1 MTTARPNAPFT
12 TLRSWVDRLEETG
25 RLARAKPG
33 VPLEFT
39 LAAISKRCDGEKATL
54 FPSPGGH
61 DLAVLS
67 GIVSSRPWIAEA
79 MGIDE
84 DDMLNRFR
92 DAVLNPV
99 PWTEVSSNSAPVQE
113 VVIETDVDVA
123 KVLPIPTHNEHDSGA
138 YITAGLVIAA
148 NPKTGVQNVSINRIQ
163 INGPNRLG
171 ILILQR
177 DLHRFYDAAEE
188 AGEPLS
194 VAIAIGVDPLT
205 LLASQAILPIDRDEL
220 EVASALHGAPLSVV
234 KCRTNG
240 VRVPAEAEIVIEG
253 RLLPEVREDEG
264 PFGEFP
270 QYYGPP
276 GKRQVIEID
285 AITRREDALYH
296 TIVPAAMEHLLLG
309 AIPREASLI
318 AHLQRT
324 FPSVKDVHLSRGGV
338 CRYHLVVK
346 IAKRW
351 EGEPKNIMMGAFAGH
366 ADIKQVTVVDEDVNI
381 LDPVAVEWAI
391 ATRFQASSDLM
402 VVAGAQGS
410 RLDPSATDGRVDKMG
425 LDATKPLGGD
435 PFTFTVVHVPGEDDV
450 ALDAWLED
458 ANT

>member
-1 MTTARPNAPFT
+1 MTLARPNAPFA
-12 TLRSWVDRLEETG
+12 TLRSWLDRLEETG
-25 RLARAKPG
+25 RLARTKPDI
-33 VPLEFT
+33 PLEFT
-39 LAAISKRCDGEKATL
+39 LAAIAKRLDGEKATL
-54 FPSPGGH
+54 FPTPGGH
-61 DLAVLS
+61 ALS
-67 GIVSSRPWIAEA
+67 VISGLVAARPWIAEA
-79 MGIDE
+79 MGVDE
-84 DDMLNRFR
+84 TDMLDRYR
-92 DAVLNPV
+92 DAVLHPFPWSEV
-99 PWTEVSSNSAPVQE
+99 PSDTAPVQQI
-113 VVIETDVDVA
+113 VVDGDLDITEE
-123 KVLPIPTHNEHDSGA
+123 LPIPVHNEHDAGA
-138 YITAGLVIAA
+138 YITAGLGIAA
-148 NPKTGVQNVSINRIQ
+148 NPRTGIQNVSINRIQ
-163 INGPNRLG
+163 ISGPDRLG
-171 ILILQR
+171 VLILPR

-220 EVASALHGAPLSVV
+220 EVAGALHGTPLPVV
-234 KCRTNG
+234 KCKTND

-253 RLLPEVREDEG
+253 RLLPEVREEEG

-270 QYYGPP
+270 QYYGPA

-285 AITRREDALYH
+285 AITRREDALFH

-309 AIPREASLI
+309 GIPREASLI

-351 EGEPKNIMMGAFAGH
+351 DGEPKNIMMGAFAGH
-366 ADIKQVTVVDEDVNI
+366 ADIKQVIVVDEDVDI
-381 LDPVAVEWAI
+381 LDPVSVEWAV
-391 ATRFQASSDLM
+391 ATRFQAADDLM

-425 LDATKPLGGD
+425 LDATKPLDAD
-435 PFTFTVVHVPGEDDV
+435 PFTFTVVHVPGEDDE
-450 ALDAWLED
+450 ALDNWIEG
-458 ANT
+458 

>member
-1 MTTARPNAPFT
+1 MTLARPNAPFA
-12 TLRSWVDRLEETG
+12 TLRSWLDRLEETG
-25 RLARAKPG
+25 RLARTKPDI
-33 VPLEFT
+33 PLEFT
-39 LAAISKRCDGEKATL
+39 LAAIAKRLDGEKATL
-54 FPSPGGH
+54 FPTPGGH
-61 DLAVLS
+61 ALS
-67 GIVSSRPWIAEA
+67 VISGLVAARPWIAEA
-79 MGIDE
+79 MGVDE
-84 DDMLNRFR
+84 TDMLDRYR
-92 DAVLNPV
+92 DAVLHPV
-99 PWTEVSSNSAPVQE
+99 PWSEVPPDTAPVQQI
-113 VVIETDVDVA
+113 VVDGDLDITEE
-123 KVLPIPTHNEHDSGA
+123 LPIPVHNEHDAGA

-148 NPKTGVQNVSINRIQ
+148 NPRTGIQNVSINRIQ
-163 INGPNRLG
+163 ISGPDRLG
-171 ILILQR
+171 ILILPR

-220 EVASALHGAPLSVV
+220 EVAGALHGTPLPVV
-234 KCRTNG
+234 KCKTND

-253 RLLPEVREDEG
+253 RLLPEVREEEG

-270 QYYGPP
+270 QYYGPA

-285 AITRREDALYH
+285 AITRREDALFH

-309 AIPREASLI
+309 GIPREASLI

-351 EGEPKNIMMGAFAGH
+351 DGEPKNIMMGAFAGH
-366 ADIKQVTVVDEDVNI
+366 ADIKQVIVVDEDVDI
-381 LDPVAVEWAI
+381 LDPVSVEWAV
-391 ATRFQASSDLM
+391 ATRFQAADDLM

-425 LDATKPLGGD
+425 LDATKPLDAD
-435 PFTFTVVHVPGEDDV
+435 PFTFTVVHVPGEDDE
-450 ALDAWLED
+450 ALDNWIEG
-458 ANT
+458 

>member
-1 MTTARPNAPFT
+1 MTLARPNAPFA
-12 TLRSWVDRLEETG
+12 TLRSWIDRLEETG
-25 RLARAKPG
+25 RLARTKADI
-33 VPLEFT
+33 PLEFT
-39 LAAISKRCDGEKATL
+39 LAAIAKRLDGEKATL
-54 FPSPGGH
+54 FPTPGGH
-61 DLAVLS
+61 ALS
-67 GIVSSRPWIAEA
+67 VISGLVAARPWIAEA
-79 MGIDE
+79 MGVDE
-84 DDMLNRFR
+84 TDMLDRYR
-92 DAVLNPV
+92 DAVLHPV
-99 PWTEVSSNSAPVQE
+99 PWSEVPSDTAPVQQI
-113 VVIETDVDVA
+113 VVDGDLDITEE
-123 KVLPIPTHNEHDSGA
+123 LPIPVHNEHDAGA

-148 NPKTGVQNVSINRIQ
+148 NPRTGIQNVSINRIQ
-163 INGPNRLG
+163 ISGPDRLG
-171 ILILQR
+171 ILILPR

-220 EVASALHGAPLSVV
+220 EVAGALHGTPLPVV
-234 KCRTNG
+234 KCKTND

-253 RLLPEVREDEG
+253 RLLPEVREEEG

-270 QYYGPP
+270 QYYGPA

-285 AITRREDALYH
+285 AITRREDALFH

-309 AIPREASLI
+309 GIPREASLI

-351 EGEPKNIMMGAFAGH
+351 DGEPKNIMMGAFAGH
-366 ADIKQVTVVDEDVNI
+366 ADIKQVIVVDEDVDI
-381 LDPVAVEWAI
+381 LDPVSVEWAV
-391 ATRFQASSDLM
+391 ATRFQAADDLM

-425 LDATKPLGGD
+425 LDATKPLDAD
-435 PFTFTVVHVPGEDDV
+435 PFTFTVVHVPGEDDE
-450 ALDAWLED
+450 ALDNWIEG
-458 ANT
+458 

>member
-1 MTTARPNAPFT
+1 MTLARPNAPFA
-12 TLRSWVDRLEETG
+12 TLRSWLDRLEETG
-25 RLARAKPG
+25 RLARTKPDI
-33 VPLEFT
+33 PLEFT
-39 LAAISKRCDGEKATL
+39 LAAIAKRLDGEKATL
-54 FPSPGGH
+54 FPTPGGH
-61 DLAVLS
+61 ALS
-67 GIVSSRPWIAEA
+67 VISGLVAARPWIAEA
-79 MGIDE
+79 MGVDE
-84 DDMLNRFR
+84 TDMLDRYR
-92 DAVLNPV
+92 DAVLHPV
-99 PWTEVSSNSAPVQE
+99 PWSEVPSDTAPVQQI
-113 VVIETDVDVA
+113 VVDGDLDITEE
-123 KVLPIPTHNEHDSGA
+123 LPIPVHNEHDAGA

-148 NPKTGVQNVSINRIQ
+148 NPRTGIQNVSINRIQ
-163 INGPNRLG
+163 ISGPDRLG
-171 ILILQR
+171 ILILPR

-220 EVASALHGAPLSVV
+220 EVAGALHGTPLPVV
-234 KCRTNG
+234 KCKTND

-253 RLLPEVREDEG
+253 RLLPEVREEEG

-270 QYYGPP
+270 QYYGPA

-285 AITRREDALYH
+285 AITRREDALFH

-309 AIPREASLI
+309 GIPREASLI

-351 EGEPKNIMMGAFAGH
+351 DGEPKNIMMGAFAGH
-366 ADIKQVTVVDEDVNI
+366 ADIKQVIVVDEDVDI
-381 LDPVAVEWAI
+381 LDPVSVEWAV
-391 ATRFQASSDLM
+391 ATRFQAADDLM

-425 LDATKPLGGD
+425 LDATKPLDAD
-435 PFTFTVVHVPGEDDV
+435 PFTFTVVHVPGEDDE
-450 ALDAWLED
+450 ALDNWIEG
-458 ANT
+458 

>member
-1 MTTARPNAPFT
+1 MTLARPNAPFA
-12 TLRSWVDRLEETG
+12 TLRSWIDRLEETG
-25 RLARAKPG
+25 RLARTKADI
-33 VPLEFT
+33 PLEFT
-39 LAAISKRCDGEKATL
+39 LAAIAKRLDGEKATL
-54 FPSPGGH
+54 FPTPGGH
-61 DLAVLS
+61 ALS
-67 GIVSSRPWIAEA
+67 VISGLVAARPWIAEA
-79 MGIDE
+79 MGVDE
-84 DDMLNRFR
+84 TDMLDRYR
-92 DAVLNPV
+92 DAVLHPV
-99 PWTEVSSNSAPVQE
+99 PWSEVPSDTAPVQQI
-113 VVIETDVDVA
+113 VVDGDLDITEE
-123 KVLPIPTHNEHDSGA
+123 LPIPVHNEHDAGA

-148 NPKTGVQNVSINRIQ
+148 NPRTGIQNVSINRIQ
-163 INGPNRLG
+163 ISGPDRLG
-171 ILILQR
+171 ILILPR

-220 EVASALHGAPLSVV
+220 EVAGALQGAPLPVV
-234 KCRTNG
+234 KCKTND

-253 RLLPEVREDEG
+253 RLLPEVREEEG

-270 QYYGPP
+270 QYYGPA

-285 AITRREDALYH
+285 AITRREDALFH

-309 AIPREASLI
+309 GIPREASLI

-351 EGEPKNIMMGAFAGH
+351 DGEPKNIMMGAFAGH
-366 ADIKQVTVVDEDVNI
+366 ADIKQVIVVDEDVDI
-381 LDPVAVEWAI
+381 LDPVSVEWAV
-391 ATRFQASSDLM
+391 ATRFQAADDLM

-425 LDATKPLGGD
+425 LDATKPLDAD
-435 PFTFTVVHVPGEDDV
+435 PFTFTVVHVPGEDDE
-450 ALDAWLED
+450 ALDNWIEG
-458 ANT
+458 

>member
-1 MTTARPNAPFT
+1 MTTARPNAPFM
-12 TLRSWVDRLEETG
+12 TLRSWLDRLEETG
-25 RLARAKPG
+25 RLAQAKPDI
-33 VPLEFT
+33 PLEFT
-39 LAAISKRCDGEKATL
+39 LAAIAKRLDGEKATL

-61 DLAVLS
+61 ALS
-67 GIVSSRPWIAEA
+67 VISGLVAARPWIAEA
-79 MGIDE
+79 MGVDE
-84 DDMLNRFR
+84 ADMLDRFR
-92 DAVLNPV
+92 SAVLNPL
-99 PWTEVSSNSAPVQE
+99 PWTEVSPESAPVQQ
-113 VVIETDVDVA
+113 VVVEGDLDIAEE
-123 KVLPIPTHNEHDSGA
+123 LPIPVHNEHDAGA

-148 NPKTGVQNVSINRIQ
+148 NPRTGIQNVSINRIQ
-163 INGPNRLG
+163 ISGPDRLG
-171 ILILQR
+171 ILILPR
-177 DLHRFYDAAEE
+177 DLYRFYDAAEE

-194 VAIAIGVDPLT
+194 VAIAVGVDPLT

-220 EVASALHGAPLSVV
+220 EVAGALQGAPLPVV
-234 KCRTNG
+234 KCKTND

-253 RLLPEVREDEG
+253 RLLPEVREEEG

-270 QYYGPP
+270 QYYGPA

-285 AITRREDALYH
+285 AITRREDALFH

-309 AIPREASLI
+309 GIPREASLI

-351 EGEPKNIMMGAFAGH
+351 DGEPKNIMMGAFAGH
-366 ADIKQVTVVDEDVNI
+366 ADIKQVIVVDEDVDI
-381 LDPVAVEWAI
+381 LDPVSVEWAV
-391 ATRFQASSDLM
+391 ATRFQAAEDLM

-425 LDATKPLGGD
+425 LDATKPLDGD
-435 PFTFTVVHVPGEDDV
+435 PFTFTVVHVPGEDDD
-450 ALDAWLED
+450 ALVDWIER
-458 ANT
+458 

>member
-1 MTTARPNAPFT
+1 MTLARPNAPFA
-12 TLRSWVDRLEETG
+12 TLRSWLDRLEETG
-25 RLARAKPG
+25 RLARTKPDI
-33 VPLEFT
+33 PLEFT
-39 LAAISKRCDGEKATL
+39 LAAIAKRLDGEKATL
-54 FPSPGGH
+54 FPTPGGH
-61 DLAVLS
+61 ALS
-67 GIVSSRPWIAEA
+67 VISGLVAARPWIAEA
-79 MGIDE
+79 MGVDE
-84 DDMLNRFR
+84 TDMLDRYR
-92 DAVLNPV
+92 DAVLHPV
-99 PWTEVSSNSAPVQE
+99 PWSEVPSDTAPVQQI
-113 VVIETDVDVA
+113 VVDGDLDITEE
-123 KVLPIPTHNEHDSGA
+123 LPIPVHNEHDAGA

-148 NPKTGVQNVSINRIQ
+148 NPRTGIQNVSINRIQ
-163 INGPNRLG
+163 ISGPDRLG
-171 ILILQR
+171 ILILPR

-220 EVASALHGAPLSVV
+220 EVAGALHGTPLPVV
-234 KCRTNG
+234 KCKTND

-253 RLLPEVREDEG
+253 RLLPEVREEEG

-270 QYYGPP
+270 QYYGPA
-276 GKRQVIEID
+276 GKRQVIEIE
-285 AITRREDALYH
+285 AITRREDALFH

-309 AIPREASLI
+309 GIPREASLI

-351 EGEPKNIMMGAFAGH
+351 DGEPKNIMMGAFAGH
-366 ADIKQVTVVDEDVNI
+366 ADIKQVIVVDEDVDI
-381 LDPVAVEWAI
+381 LDPVSVEWAV
-391 ATRFQASSDLM
+391 ATRFQAADDLM

-425 LDATKPLGGD
+425 LDATKPLDAD
-435 PFTFTVVHVPGEDDV
+435 PFTFTVVHVPGEDDE
-450 ALDAWLED
+450 ALDNWIEG
-458 ANT
+458 

>member
-1 MTTARPNAPFT
+1 MTLARPNAPFA
-12 TLRSWVDRLEETG
+12 TLRSWLDRLEETG
-25 RLARAKPG
+25 RLARTKPDI
-33 VPLEFT
+33 PLEFT
-39 LAAISKRCDGEKATL
+39 LAAIAKRLDGEKATL
-54 FPSPGGH
+54 FPTPGGH
-61 DLAVLS
+61 ALS
-67 GIVSSRPWIAEA
+67 VISGLVAARPWIAEA
-79 MGIDE
+79 MGVDE
-84 DDMLNRFR
+84 TDMLDRYR
-92 DAVLNPV
+92 DAVLHPV
-99 PWTEVSSNSAPVQE
+99 PWSEVPSDTAPVQQI
-113 VVIETDVDVA
+113 VVDCDLDITEE
-123 KVLPIPTHNEHDSGA
+123 LPIPVHNEHDAGA

-148 NPKTGVQNVSINRIQ
+148 NPRTGIQNVSINRIQ
-163 INGPNRLG
+163 ISGPERLG
-171 ILILQR
+171 ILILPR

-220 EVASALHGAPLSVV
+220 EVAGALHGTPLPVV
-234 KCRTNG
+234 KCKTND

-253 RLLPEVREDEG
+253 RLLPEVREEEG

-270 QYYGPP
+270 QYYGPA

-285 AITRREDALYH
+285 AITRREDALFH

-309 AIPREASLI
+309 GIPREASLI

-351 EGEPKNIMMGAFAGH
+351 DGEPKNIMMGAFAGH
-366 ADIKQVTVVDEDVNI
+366 ADIKQVIVVDEDVDI
-381 LDPVAVEWAI
+381 LDPVSVEWAV
-391 ATRFQASSDLM
+391 ATRFQAADDLM

-425 LDATKPLGGD
+425 LDATKPLDAD
-435 PFTFTVVHVPGEDDV
+435 PFTFTVVHVPGEDDE
-450 ALDAWLED
+450 ALDNWIEG
-458 ANT
+458 

>member
-1 MTTARPNAPFT
+1 
-12 TLRSWVDRLEETG
+12 
-25 RLARAKPG
+25 
-33 VPLEFT
+33 
-39 LAAISKRCDGEKATL
+39 
-54 FPSPGGH
+54 
-61 DLAVLS
+61 
-67 GIVSSRPWIAEA
+67 
-79 MGIDE
+79 
-84 DDMLNRFR
+84 
-92 DAVLNPV
+92 
-99 PWTEVSSNSAPVQE
+99 
-113 VVIETDVDVA
+113 
-123 KVLPIPTHNEHDSGA
+123 
-138 YITAGLVIAA
+138 LVIAA

-220 EVASALHGAPLSVV
+220 EVASALHGGPLPVV

-253 RLLPEVREDEG
+253 RLLPEVREEEG

-270 QYYGPP
+270 QYYGPA

-285 AITRREDALYH
+285 AITRRRDALYH

-351 EGEPKNIMMGAFAGH
+351 DGEPKNIMMGAFAGH
-366 ADIKQVTVVDEDVNI
+366 TDIKQVTVVDEDVDI
-381 LDPVAVEWAI
+381 LDPVAVEWAV
-391 ATRFQASSDLM
+391 ATRFQAGTDLM

-425 LDATKPLGGD
+425 LDATKPLGVD
-435 PFTFTVVHVPGEDDV
+435 PFTFTVVRVPGEDDA

>member
-1 MTTARPNAPFT
+1 MTLARPNAPFA
-12 TLRSWVDRLEETG
+12 TLRSWIDRLEETG
-25 RLARAKPG
+25 RLARTKADI
-33 VPLEFT
+33 PLEFT
-39 LAAISKRCDGEKATL
+39 LAAIAKRLDGEKATL
-54 FPSPGGH
+54 FPAPGGH
-61 DLAVLS
+61 ALS
-67 GIVSSRPWIAEA
+67 VISGLVAARPWIAEA
-79 MGIDE
+79 MGVDE
-84 DDMLNRFR
+84 TDMLDRYR
-92 DAVLNPV
+92 DAVLHPV
-99 PWTEVSSNSAPVQE
+99 PWSEVPSDTAPVQQI
-113 VVIETDVDVA
+113 VVDGDLDITEE
-123 KVLPIPTHNEHDSGA
+123 LPIPVHNEHDAGA

-148 NPKTGVQNVSINRIQ
+148 NPRTGIQNVSINRIQ
-163 INGPNRLG
+163 ISGPDRLG
-171 ILILQR
+171 ILILPR

-220 EVASALHGAPLSVV
+220 EVAGALQGAPLPVV
-234 KCRTNG
+234 KCKTND

-253 RLLPEVREDEG
+253 RLLPEVREEEG

-270 QYYGPP
+270 QYYGPA

-285 AITRREDALYH
+285 AITRREDALFH

-309 AIPREASLI
+309 GIPREASLI

-351 EGEPKNIMMGAFAGH
+351 DGEPKNIMMGAFAGH
-366 ADIKQVTVVDEDVNI
+366 ADIKQVIVVDEDVDI
-381 LDPVAVEWAI
+381 LDPVSVEWAV
-391 ATRFQASSDLM
+391 ATRFQAADDLM

-425 LDATKPLGGD
+425 LDATKPLDAD
-435 PFTFTVVHVPGEDDV
+435 PFTFTVVHVPGEDDE
-450 ALDAWLED
+450 ALDNWIEG
-458 ANT
+458 

>member
-1 MTTARPNAPFT
+1 MTLARPNAPFA
-12 TLRSWVDRLEETG
+12 TLRSWLDRLEETG
-25 RLARAKPG
+25 RLARTKPDI
-33 VPLEFT
+33 PLEFT
-39 LAAISKRCDGEKATL
+39 LAAIAKRLDGEKATL
-54 FPSPGGH
+54 FPTPGGH
-61 DLAVLS
+61 ALS
-67 GIVSSRPWIAEA
+67 VISGLVAARPWIAEA
-79 MGIDE
+79 MGVDE
-84 DDMLNRFR
+84 TDMLDRYR
-92 DAVLNPV
+92 DAVLHPV
-99 PWTEVSSNSAPVQE
+99 PWSEVPSDTAPVQQI
-113 VVIETDVDVA
+113 VVDGDLDITEE
-123 KVLPIPTHNEHDSGA
+123 LPIPVHNEHDAGA

-148 NPKTGVQNVSINRIQ
+148 NPRTGIQNVSINRIQ
-163 INGPNRLG
+163 ISGPDRLG
-171 ILILQR
+171 ILILPR

-220 EVASALHGAPLSVV
+220 EVAGALHGAPLPVV
-234 KCRTNG
+234 KCKTND

-253 RLLPEVREDEG
+253 RLLPEVREEEG

-270 QYYGPP
+270 QYYGPA

-285 AITRREDALYH
+285 AITRREDALFH

-309 AIPREASLI
+309 GIPREASLI

-351 EGEPKNIMMGAFAGH
+351 DGEPKNIMMGAFAGH
-366 ADIKQVTVVDEDVNI
+366 ADIKQVIVVDEDVDI
-381 LDPVAVEWAI
+381 LDPVSVEWAV
-391 ATRFQASSDLM
+391 ATRFQAADDLM

-425 LDATKPLGGD
+425 LDATKPLDAD
-435 PFTFTVVHVPGEDDV
+435 PFTFTVVHVPGEDDE
-450 ALDAWLED
+450 ALDNWIEG
-458 ANT
+458 

>member
-1 MTTARPNAPFT
+1 MTTARPNAPLT
-12 TLRSWVDRLEETG
+12 TLRSWLDRLEETG
-25 RLARAKPG
+25 RLARAKPD

-39 LAAISKRCDGEKATL
+39 LAAIAKRLDGDKATF

-61 DLAVLS
+61 ALS
-67 GIVSSRPWIAEA
+67 VISGLVAARPWIAEA
-79 MGIDE
+79 MGVDE
-84 DDMLNRFR
+84 ADMLESYR
-92 DAVLNPV
+92 DAVLKPL
-99 PWTEVSSNSAPVQE
+99 PWSEVSADSAPVQQI
-113 VVIETDVDVA
+113 VIDCDLDITEE
-123 KVLPIPTHNEHDSGA
+123 LPIPVHNEHDAGA

-163 INGPNRLG
+163 ISGPDRRG
-171 ILILQR
+171 ILILPR

-188 AGEPLS
+188 AGEALS
-194 VAIAIGVDPLT
+194 VAIAVGVDPLT
-205 LLASQAILPIDRDEL
+205 LLASQSILPIDRDEL
-220 EVASALHGAPLSVV
+220 EVAGALHGRPLPVV
-234 KCRTNG
+234 KCKTND
-240 VRVPAEAEIVIEG
+240 VRVPAEAEIIIEG
-253 RLLPEVREDEG
+253 RLLPGVREEEG

-270 QYYGPP
+270 QYYGPS

-285 AITRREDALYH
+285 TITRREDALFH

-309 AIPREASLI
+309 GIPREASLI

-351 EGEPKNIMMGAFAGH
+351 DGEPKNIMMGAFAGS
-366 ADIKQVTVVDEDVNI
+366 ADIKQVTVVDEDVDI
-381 LDPVAVEWAI
+381 LDPDAVEWAV
-391 ATRFQASSDLM
+391 ATRFQATEDLM

-410 RLDPSATDGRVDKMG
+410 RLDPSGTDGRVDKMG

-435 PFTFTVVHVPGEDDV
+435 PFTFTVVHVPGEDDD
-450 ALDAWLED
+450 ALDDWIEG
-458 ANT
+458 

>member
-1 MTTARPNAPFT
+1 MTAARPNAPVT
-12 TLRSWVDRLEETG
+12 TLRSWLDRLDETD
-25 RLARAKPG
+25 RLARIKPD

-39 LAAISKRCDGEKATL
+39 LAAIAKRLDGDKATL

-61 DLAVLS
+61 ALS
-67 GIVSSRPWIAEA
+67 LVSGLVAARPWIAEA
-79 MGIDE
+79 MGVDE
-84 DDMLNRFR
+84 ADMLNRYR
-92 DAVLNPV
+92 DAVNNPL
-99 PWTEVSSNSAPVQE
+99 PWTEVASAPVQQ
-113 VVIETDVDVA
+113 VVVDGDLDIREE
-123 KVLPIPTHNEHDSGA
+123 LPIPVHNEHDAGA

-148 NPKTGVQNVSINRIQ
+148 NPRTGVQNVSINRIQ
-163 INGPNRLG
+163 ISGANRLG
-171 ILILQR
+171 ILILPR

-188 AGEPLS
+188 AGEALS

-220 EVASALHGAPLSVV
+220 EVAGALHGAPLPVV
-234 KCRTNG
+234 KCKTSD

-253 RLLPEVREDEG
+253 RLLPEVREEEG

-270 QYYGPP
+270 QYYGPA

-309 AIPREASLI
+309 GIPREASLI

-324 FPSVKDVHLSRGGV
+324 FPSVKDVHLSRGGT

-351 EGEPKNIMMGAFAGH
+351 DGEPKNIMMGAFAGH
-366 ADIKQVTVVDEDVNI
+366 ADIKQVIVVDEDVDI
-381 LDPVAVEWAI
+381 LDPVAVEWAV
-391 ATRFQASSDLM
+391 ATRFQASEDMM

-410 RLDPSATDGRVDKMG
+410 RLDPSGANGKVDKMG
-425 LDATKPLGGD
+425 LDATKPLDVD
-435 PFTFTVVHVPGEDDV
+435 PFTFTVVHVPGEDDD
-450 ALDAWLED
+450 ALDDWIES
-458 ANT
+458 

>member
-1 MTTARPNAPFT
+1 MTPARPNAPFT
-12 TLRSWVDRLEETG
+12 TLRSWLDRLEETG
-25 RLARAKPG
+25 RLARTKPD

-39 LAAISKRCDGEKATL
+39 LAAIAKRLDGEKATL
-54 FPSPGGH
+54 FPAPGGH
-61 DLAVLS
+61 GLS
-67 GIVSSRPWIAEA
+67 VISGLVASRPWIAEA
-79 MGIDE
+79 MGVDE
-84 DDMLNRFR
+84 SDMLDRYRN
-92 DAVLNPV
+92 AVLHPL
-99 PWTEVSSNSAPVQE
+99 PWSEVTPESAPVQQ
-113 VVIETDVDVA
+113 VVVQSEIDIRDE
-123 KVLPIPTHNEHDSGA
+123 LPIPVHNEHDSGA

-163 INGPNRLG
+163 INGPDRLG
-171 ILILQR
+171 ILILPR

-194 VAIAIGVDPLT
+194 VAIAVGVDPLT

-220 EVASALHGAPLSVV
+220 EVAGALHGGPLLVV
-234 KCRTNG
+234 KCKTND

-253 RLLPEVREDEG
+253 RLLPEVREEEG

-270 QYYGPP
+270 QYYGPA

-285 AITRREDALYH
+285 AITRREDALFH

-309 AIPREASLI
+309 GIPREASLI

-351 EGEPKNIMMGAFAGH
+351 DGEPKNIMMGAFAGH
-366 ADIKQVTVVDEDVNI
+366 ADIKQVTIVDEDVDI
-381 LDPVAVEWAI
+381 LDPDAVEWAV
-391 ATRFQASSDLM
+391 ATRFQAADDLM

-410 RLDPSATDGRVDKMG
+410 RLDPSGTEGRVDKMG

-435 PFTFTVVHVPGEDDV
+435 PFTFTVVHVPGENDD
-450 ALDAWLED
+450 ALDDWIES
-458 ANT
+458 

>member
-12 TLRSWVDRLEETG
+12 TLRSWLDRLDETG
-25 RLARAKPG
+25 RLVRTKPY

-39 LAAISKRCDGEKATL
+39 LAAIAKRLDGEKATL
-54 FPSPGGH
+54 FPAPGGH
-61 DLAVLS
+61 ELS
-67 GIVSSRPWIAEA
+67 VISGLVASRPWIAEA
-79 MGIDE
+79 MGVDE
-84 DDMLNRFR
+84 SDMLDRYRN
-92 DAVLNPV
+92 AVLYPL
-99 PWTEVSSNSAPVQE
+99 PWSEVASKSAPVQQ
-113 VVIETDVDVA
+113 VVIESGFDIRDE
-123 KVLPIPTHNEHDSGA
+123 LPIPVHNEHDSGA

-163 INGPNRLG
+163 INGPDRLG
-171 ILILQR
+171 ILILPR

-188 AGEPLS
+188 AAEPLS
-194 VAIAIGVDPLT
+194 VAIAVGVDPLT

-220 EVASALHGAPLSVV
+220 EVAGALHGGPLPVV
-234 KCRTNG
+234 KCKTND

-253 RLLPEVREDEG
+253 RLLPEVREEEG

-270 QYYGPP
+270 QYYGPV
-276 GKRQVIEID
+276 GKRQVIVID
-285 AITRREDALYH
+285 AITRREDALFH

-309 AIPREASLI
+309 GIPREASLI

-351 EGEPKNIMMGAFAGH
+351 DGEPKNIMMGSFAGH
-366 ADIKQVTVVDEDVNI
+366 ADIKQVTIVDEDVDI
-381 LDPVAVEWAI
+381 LNPDAVEWAV
-391 ATRFQASSDLM
+391 ATRFQAAEDLM

-410 RLDPSATDGRVDKMG
+410 RLDPSGTDGRVDKMG

-435 PFTFTVVHVPGEDDV
+435 PFTFTVVHVPGEDDD
-450 ALDAWLED
+450 ALDAWIEG
-458 ANT
+458 

>member
-1 MTTARPNAPFT
+1 MTTARPNAPVT
-12 TLRSWVDRLEETG
+12 TLRSWLDRLDETG
-25 RLARAKPG
+25 RLVRTKPD

-39 LAAISKRCDGEKATL
+39 LAAIAKRLDGDKATL

-61 DLAVLS
+61 ELS
-67 GIVSSRPWIAEA
+67 VISGLVAARPWIAEA
-79 MGIDE
+79 MGVDE
-84 DDMLNRFR
+84 ADMLTRYR
-92 DAVLNPV
+92 DAVINPL
-99 PWTEVSSNSAPVQE
+99 PWTEVARAPVQQI
-113 VVIETDVDVA
+113 VVDADLDITKE
-123 KVLPIPTHNEHDSGA
+123 LPIPVHNEHDAGA

-148 NPKTGVQNVSINRIQ
+148 NPRTGVQNVSINRIQ
-163 INGPNRLG
+163 ISGPNRLG
-171 ILILQR
+171 ILILPR

-188 AGEPLS
+188 AGEALS

-220 EVASALHGAPLSVV
+220 EVAGALQGAPLPVV
-234 KCRTNG
+234 KCKTSD

-253 RLLPEVREDEG
+253 RLLPEVREEEG

-270 QYYGPP
+270 QYYGPA

-285 AITRREDALYH
+285 AITRREDALFH

-309 AIPREASLI
+309 GIPREASLI

-324 FPSVKDVHLSRGGV
+324 FPSVKDVHLSRGGT

-351 EGEPKNIMMGAFAGH
+351 DGEPKNIMMGAFAGH
-366 ADIKQVTVVDEDVNI
+366 ADIKQVTIVDEDVDI
-381 LDPVAVEWAI
+381 LDPVAVEWAV
-391 ATRFQASSDLM
+391 ATRFQASEDLM

-410 RLDPSATDGRVDKMG
+410 RLDPSGTNGKVDKMG

-435 PFTFTVVHVPGEDDV
+435 PFTFTVVHVPGEDDDT
-450 ALDAWLED
+450 LDDWIAP
-458 ANT
+458 

>member
-1 MTTARPNAPFT
+1 MTLARPNAPFA
-12 TLRSWVDRLEETG
+12 TLRSWLDRLEETG
-25 RLARAKPG
+25 RLARTKPDI
-33 VPLEFT
+33 PLEFT
-39 LAAISKRCDGEKATL
+39 LAAIAKRLDGEKATL
-54 FPSPGGH
+54 FPTPGGH
-61 DLAVLS
+61 ALS
-67 GIVSSRPWIAEA
+67 VISGLVAARPWIAEA
-79 MGIDE
+79 MGVDE
-84 DDMLNRFR
+84 TDMLDRYR
-92 DAVLNPV
+92 DAVLHPV
-99 PWTEVSSNSAPVQE
+99 PWSEVPSDTAPVQQI
-113 VVIETDVDVA
+113 VVDGDLDITEE
-123 KVLPIPTHNEHDSGA
+123 LPIPVHNEHDAGA

-148 NPKTGVQNVSINRIQ
+148 NPRTGIQNVSINRIQ
-163 INGPNRLG
+163 ISGPDRLG
-171 ILILQR
+171 ILILPR

-220 EVASALHGAPLSVV
+220 EVAGALHGTPLPVV
-234 KCRTNG
+234 KCKTND

-253 RLLPEVREDEG
+253 RLLPEVREEEG

-270 QYYGPP
+270 QYYGPA

-285 AITRREDALYH
+285 AITRREDALFH

-309 AIPREASLI
+309 GIPREASLI

-351 EGEPKNIMMGAFAGH
+351 DGEPKNIMMGAFAGH
-366 ADIKQVTVVDEDVNI
+366 ADIKQVIVVDEDVDI
-381 LDPVAVEWAI
+381 LDPVSVEWAV
-391 ATRFQASSDLM
+391 ATRFQAADDLM

-425 LDATKPLGGD
+425 LDATKPRDAD
-435 PFTFTVVHVPGEDDV
+435 PFTFTVVHVPGEDDE
-450 ALDAWLED
+450 ALDNWIEG
-458 ANT
+458 

>member
-1 MTTARPNAPFT
+1 MTLARPNAPFA
-12 TLRSWVDRLEETG
+12 TLRSWLDRLEETG
-25 RLARAKPG
+25 RLARTKPDI
-33 VPLEFT
+33 PLEFT
-39 LAAISKRCDGEKATL
+39 LAAIAKRLDGEKATL
-54 FPSPGGH
+54 FPTPGGH
-61 DLAVLS
+61 ALS
-67 GIVSSRPWIAEA
+67 VISGLVAARPWIAEA
-79 MGIDE
+79 MGVDE
-84 DDMLNRFR
+84 TDMLDRYR
-92 DAVLNPV
+92 DAVLHPV
-99 PWTEVSSNSAPVQE
+99 PWSEVPSDTAPVQQI
-113 VVIETDVDVA
+113 VVDGDLDITEE
-123 KVLPIPTHNEHDSGA
+123 LPIPVHNEHDAGA

-148 NPKTGVQNVSINRIQ
+148 NPRTGIQNVSINRIQ
-163 INGPNRLG
+163 ISGPDRLG
-171 ILILQR
+171 ILILPR

-220 EVASALHGAPLSVV
+220 EVAGALQGAPLPVV
-234 KCRTNG
+234 KCKTND

-253 RLLPEVREDEG
+253 RLLPEVREEEG

-270 QYYGPP
+270 QYYGPA

-285 AITRREDALYH
+285 AITRREDALFH

-309 AIPREASLI
+309 GIPREASLI

-351 EGEPKNIMMGAFAGH
+351 DGEPKNIMMGAFAGH
-366 ADIKQVTVVDEDVNI
+366 ADIKQVIVVDEDVDI
-381 LDPVAVEWAI
+381 LDPVSVEWAV
-391 ATRFQASSDLM
+391 ATRFQAADDLM

-425 LDATKPLGGD
+425 LDATKPLDAD
-435 PFTFTVVHVPGEDDV
+435 PFTFTVVHVPGEDDE
-450 ALDAWLED
+450 ALDNWIEG
-458 ANT
+458 

>member
-1 MTTARPNAPFT
+1 MTAARPNAPVT
-12 TLRSWVDRLEETG
+12 TLRSWLDRLEETG
-25 RLARAKPG
+25 RLARTKPD

-39 LAAISKRCDGEKATL
+39 LAAIAKRLDGDKATL

-61 DLAVLS
+61 ALS
-67 GIVSSRPWIAEA
+67 VISGLVASRPWIAEA
-79 MGIDE
+79 MGVDE
-84 DDMLNRFR
+84 ADMLNRYR
-92 DAVLNPV
+92 DAVINPL
-99 PWTEVSSNSAPVQE
+99 PWTEVTSAPAQQ
-113 VVIETDVDVA
+113 VVVEGDLDIREE
-123 KVLPIPTHNEHDSGA
+123 LPIPVHNEHDAGA

-148 NPKTGVQNVSINRIQ
+148 NPRTGVQNVSINRIQ
-163 INGPNRLG
+163 ISGPNRLG
-171 ILILQR
+171 ILILPR

-188 AGEPLS
+188 AGEALS

-220 EVASALHGAPLSVV
+220 EVAGALHGAPLPVV
-234 KCRTNG
+234 KCKTNN

-253 RLLPEVREDEG
+253 RLLPEVREEEG

-270 QYYGPP
+270 QYYGPA

-285 AITRREDALYH
+285 AITRREDALFH

-309 AIPREASLI
+309 GIPREASLI

-324 FPSVKDVHLSRGGV
+324 FPSVKDVHLSRGGT

-351 EGEPKNIMMGAFAGH
+351 DGEPKNIMMGAFAGH
-366 ADIKQVTVVDEDVNI
+366 ADIKQVTVVDEDVDI
-381 LDPVAVEWAI
+381 LDPVAVEWAV
-391 ATRFQASSDLM
+391 ATRFQASEDLM

-410 RLDPSATDGRVDKMG
+410 RLDPSGRDGRVDKMG
-425 LDATKPLGGD
+425 MDATKPLGGD
-435 PFTFTVVHVPGEDDV
+435 PFTFTVVHVPGEDDD
-450 ALDAWLED
+450 ALDDWID
-458 ANT
+458 P

>member
-1 MTTARPNAPFT
+1 MTLARPNAPFA
-12 TLRSWVDRLEETG
+12 TLRSWLDRLEETG
-25 RLARAKPG
+25 RLARTKPDI
-33 VPLEFT
+33 PLEFT
-39 LAAISKRCDGEKATL
+39 LAAIAKRLDGEKATL
-54 FPSPGGH
+54 FPTPGGH
-61 DLAVLS
+61 ALS
-67 GIVSSRPWIAEA
+67 VISGLVAARPWIAEA
-79 MGIDE
+79 MGVDE
-84 DDMLNRFR
+84 TDMLDRYR
-92 DAVLNPV
+92 DAVLHPV
-99 PWTEVSSNSAPVQE
+99 PWSEVPSDTAPVQQI
-113 VVIETDVDVA
+113 VVDGDLDITEE
-123 KVLPIPTHNEHDSGA
+123 LPIPVHNEHDAGA

-148 NPKTGVQNVSINRIQ
+148 NPRTGIQNVSINRIQ
-163 INGPNRLG
+163 ISGPDRLG
-171 ILILQR
+171 ILILPR

-220 EVASALHGAPLSVV
+220 EVAGALQGAPLPVV
-234 KCRTNG
+234 KCKTND

-253 RLLPEVREDEG
+253 RLLPEVREEEG
-264 PFGEFP
+264 PFGELP
-270 QYYGPP
+270 QYYGPA

-285 AITRREDALYH
+285 AITRREDALFH

-309 AIPREASLI
+309 GIPREASLI

-351 EGEPKNIMMGAFAGH
+351 DGEPKNIMMGAFAGH
-366 ADIKQVTVVDEDVNI
+366 ADIKQVIVVDEDVDI
-381 LDPVAVEWAI
+381 LDPVSVEWAV
-391 ATRFQASSDLM
+391 ATRFQAADDLM

-425 LDATKPLGGD
+425 LDATKPLDAD
-435 PFTFTVVHVPGEDDV
+435 PFTFTVVHVPGEDDE
-450 ALDAWLED
+450 ALDNWIEG
-458 ANT
+458 

>member
-1 MTTARPNAPFT
+1 MTLARPNAPFA
-12 TLRSWVDRLEETG
+12 TLRSWLDRLEETG
-25 RLARAKPG
+25 RLARTKPDI
-33 VPLEFT
+33 PLEFT
-39 LAAISKRCDGEKATL
+39 LAAIAKRLDGEKATL
-54 FPSPGGH
+54 FPTPGGH
-61 DLAVLS
+61 ALS
-67 GIVSSRPWIAEA
+67 VISGLVAARPWIAEA
-79 MGIDE
+79 MGVDE
-84 DDMLNRFR
+84 TDMLDRYR
-92 DAVLNPV
+92 DAVLHPV
-99 PWTEVSSNSAPVQE
+99 PWSEVPSDTAPVQQI
-113 VVIETDVDVA
+113 VVDGDLDITEE
-123 KVLPIPTHNEHDSGA
+123 LPIPVHNEHDAGA

-148 NPKTGVQNVSINRIQ
+148 NPRTGIQNVSINRIQ
-163 INGPNRLG
+163 ISGPDRLG
-171 ILILQR
+171 ILILPR

-220 EVASALHGAPLSVV
+220 EVAGALHGMPLPVV
-234 KCRTNG
+234 KCKTND

-253 RLLPEVREDEG
+253 RLLPEVREEEG

-270 QYYGPP
+270 QYYGPA

-285 AITRREDALYH
+285 AITRREDALFH

-309 AIPREASLI
+309 GIPREASLI

-351 EGEPKNIMMGAFAGH
+351 DGEPKNIMMGAFAGH
-366 ADIKQVTVVDEDVNI
+366 ADIKQVIVVDEDVDI
-381 LDPVAVEWAI
+381 LDPVSVEWAV
-391 ATRFQASSDLM
+391 ATRFQAADDLM

-425 LDATKPLGGD
+425 LDATKPLDAD
-435 PFTFTVVHVPGEDDV
+435 PFTFTVVHVPGEDDE
-450 ALDAWLED
+450 ALDNWIEG
-458 ANT
+458 

>member
-1 MTTARPNAPFT
+1 MTTARPNAPFM
-12 TLRSWVDRLEETG
+12 TLRSWLDRLEETG
-25 RLARAKPG
+25 RLAQAKPDI
-33 VPLEFT
+33 PLEFT
-39 LAAISKRCDGEKATL
+39 LAAIAKRLDSEKATL

-61 DLAVLS
+61 ALS
-67 GIVSSRPWIAEA
+67 VISGLVAARPWIAEA
-79 MGIDE
+79 MGVDE
-84 DDMLNRFR
+84 ADMLDRFR
-92 DAVLNPV
+92 SAVLNPL
-99 PWTEVSSNSAPVQE
+99 PWTEVSPESAPVQQ
-113 VVIETDVDVA
+113 VVVEGDLDIAEE
-123 KVLPIPTHNEHDSGA
+123 LPIPVHNEHDAGA

-148 NPKTGVQNVSINRIQ
+148 NPRTGIQNVSINRIQ
-163 INGPNRLG
+163 ISGPDRLG
-171 ILILQR
+171 ILILPR

-194 VAIAIGVDPLT
+194 VAIAVGVDPLT

-220 EVASALHGAPLSVV
+220 EVAGALQGAPLPVV
-234 KCRTNG
+234 KCKTND

-253 RLLPEVREDEG
+253 RLLPEVREEEG

-270 QYYGPP
+270 QYYGPA

-285 AITRREDALYH
+285 AITRREDALFH

-309 AIPREASLI
+309 GIPREASLI

-351 EGEPKNIMMGAFAGH
+351 DGEPKNIMMGAFAGH
-366 ADIKQVTVVDEDVNI
+366 ADIKQVIVVDEDVDI
-381 LDPVAVEWAI
+381 LDPVSVEWAV
-391 ATRFQASSDLM
+391 ATRFQAAEDLM

-425 LDATKPLGGD
+425 LDATKPLDGD
-435 PFTFTVVHVPGEDDV
+435 PFTFTVVHVPGEDDD
-450 ALDAWLED
+450 ALDDWIER
-458 ANT
+458 

>member
-1 MTTARPNAPFT
+1 MTAARPNAPFT
-12 TLRSWVDRLEETG
+12 TLRSWLDRLDETG
-25 RLARAKPG
+25 RLARIKPD

-39 LAAISKRCDGEKATL
+39 LAAIAKRCDGDKATL

-61 DLAVLS
+61 ALS
-67 GIVSSRPWIAEA
+67 VVSGLVAARAWIAEA
-79 MGIDE
+79 MGVDE
-84 DDMLNRFR
+84 ADMLNRYR
-92 DAVLNPV
+92 DAVINPL
-99 PWTEVSSNSAPVQE
+99 PWTEVATAPVQQ
-113 VVIETDVDVA
+113 VVVEGDLDIKEE
-123 KVLPIPTHNEHDSGA
+123 LPIPVHNEHDAGA

-148 NPKTGVQNVSINRIQ
+148 NPRTGVQNVSINRIQ
-163 INGPNRLG
+163 ISGPDRLG
-171 ILILQR
+171 ILILPR

-188 AGEPLS
+188 AGEALS

-220 EVASALHGAPLSVV
+220 EVAGALHGAPLPVV
-234 KCRTNG
+234 KCKTNN

-253 RLLPEVREDEG
+253 RLLPEVREEEG

-270 QYYGPP
+270 QYYGPA

-285 AITRREDALYH
+285 AITRREDALFH

-309 AIPREASLI
+309 GIPREASLI

-324 FPSVKDVHLSRGGV
+324 FPSVKDVHLSKGGV

-351 EGEPKNIMMGAFAGH
+351 DGEPKNIMMGAFAGH
-366 ADIKQVTVVDEDVNI
+366 ADIKQVTVVDEDVDI
-381 LDPVAVEWAI
+381 LDPDSVEWAV
-391 ATRFQASSDLM
+391 ATRFQAAEDLM

-410 RLDPSATDGRVDKMG
+410 RLDPSGTDGRVDKMG
-425 LDATKPLGGD
+425 IDATKPLGGD
-435 PFTFTVVHVPGEDDV
+435 PFTFTVVHVPGEDDDS
-450 ALDAWLED
+450 LDDWIEP
-458 ANT
+458 

>member
-1 MTTARPNAPFT
+1 MTAARPNAPVT
-12 TLRSWVDRLEETG
+12 TLRSWLDRLDETD
-25 RLARAKPG
+25 RLARIKPD

-39 LAAISKRCDGEKATL
+39 LAAIAKRLDGDKATL

-61 DLAVLS
+61 ALS
-67 GIVSSRPWIAEA
+67 VVSGLVAARPWIAEA
-79 MGIDE
+79 MGVDE
-84 DDMLNRFR
+84 ADMLNRYR
-92 DAVLNPV
+92 DAVNNPL
-99 PWTEVSSNSAPVQE
+99 PWTEVASAPVQQ
-113 VVIETDVDVA
+113 VVVDGDLDIREE
-123 KVLPIPTHNEHDSGA
+123 LPIPVHNEHDAGA

-148 NPKTGVQNVSINRIQ
+148 NPRTGVQNVSINRIQ
-163 INGPNRLG
+163 ISGANRLG
-171 ILILQR
+171 ILILPR

-188 AGEPLS
+188 AGEALS

-220 EVASALHGAPLSVV
+220 EVAGALHGAPLPVV
-234 KCRTNG
+234 KCKTSD

-253 RLLPEVREDEG
+253 RLLPEVREEEG

-270 QYYGPP
+270 QYYGPA

-309 AIPREASLI
+309 GIPREASLI

-324 FPSVKDVHLSRGGV
+324 FPSVKDVHLSRGGT

-351 EGEPKNIMMGAFAGH
+351 DGEPKNIMMGAFAGH
-366 ADIKQVTVVDEDVNI
+366 ADIKQVIVVDEDVDI
-381 LDPVAVEWAI
+381 LDPVAVEWAV
-391 ATRFQASSDLM
+391 ATRFQASEDMM

-410 RLDPSATDGRVDKMG
+410 RLDPSGANGKVDKMG
-425 LDATKPLGGD
+425 LDATKPLDVD
-435 PFTFTVVHVPGEDDV
+435 PFTFTVVHVPGEDDD
-450 ALDAWLED
+450 ALDDWIES
-458 ANT
+458 